1 MPFGNAVG
9 QGFTN
14 PEINEISIVEL
25 GPDDGL
31 FFYEPEEGAGN
42 LVGSIS
48 FFTGTAVDKYGNIVY
63 PGFVSYQS
71 NGGYTQLNLGVLNF
85 YGMLGLTTP
94 ASIQASTGGGFLEI
108 SSGLINGGDTVATV
122 DIESAEA
129 AGIGGQA
136 TVNVNG
142 ELIGNNGAVLNALQL
157 NGQNLDVPV
166 SAPSGPIAPTGVYS
180 LAWAN
185 SVNSAINLLNDA
197 VKTTAILN

>member
-31 FFYEPEEGAGN
+31 FFYDPQEGSGN

-48 FFTGTAVDKYGNIVY
+48 FFTGTGTDQYGNVVY

-85 YGMLGLTTP
+85 YGMLGLTSP

-108 SSGLINGGDTVATV
+108 SSGLINGSDIPASI
-122 DIESAEA
+122 DIESREA
-129 AGIGGQA
+129 AGGGQA

-142 ELIGNNGAVLNALQL
+142 EIIGNNGAVLSSLQL
-157 NGQNLDVPV
+157 NGQNIDVPI
-166 SAPSGPIAPTGVYS
+166 SAPSGPSTPTGSYT

-185 SVNSAINLLNDA
+185 SVNSAINLLADA
-197 VKTTAILN
+197 IKATEILN